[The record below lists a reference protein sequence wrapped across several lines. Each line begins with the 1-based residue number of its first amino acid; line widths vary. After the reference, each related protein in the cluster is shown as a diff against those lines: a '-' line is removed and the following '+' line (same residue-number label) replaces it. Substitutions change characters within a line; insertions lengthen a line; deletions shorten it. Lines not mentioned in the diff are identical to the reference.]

1 MKSKQLYIYVFIR
14 PTTSHPRDANRPGNA
29 EQIDLLRQVLHAL
42 RDSSLQ
48 LRVVMELIPAQIWL
62 TFFIVAQK

>member
-1 MKSKQLYIYVFIR
+1 MKSKQLYIYVVIR

-29 EQIDLLRQVLHAL
+29 EQIDLRRQFNHVL

-48 LRVVMELIPAQIWL
+48 LWVVMELIPAQIWF
-62 TFFIVAQK
+62 TFLVVAQK